1 MLLLSNYENFVWKIT
16 TRTSKKLQGLRCC
29 ISRKIRSLFSF
40 SLCKRVTPF
49 DRQIS
54 RAFVRSSTPVSAKK
68 AFPLLRWSSQFRLRS
83 NNATNLISNNHHIVD
98 RRWFCNWR
106 IIFTEQH
113 LLRGLSVAGCLF
125 WVCSNPIPSFIT
137 VS

>member
-1 MLLLSNYENFVWKIT
+1 MLLLSNYENVAWKTWKDFVVVFQEK
-16 TRTSKKLQGLRCC
+16 SDLYF
-29 ISRKIRSLFSF
+29 LFHY
-40 SLCKRVTPF
+40 LCNHVTPF
-49 DRQIS
+49 DWQFS

-68 AFPLLRWSSQFRLRS
+68 EFPLLRWSSQFRLRS
-83 NNATNLISNNHHIVD
+83 NNATNLISNTHHIVH

-106 IIFTEQH
+106 IIFTKQH